1 MYQMEKAPFR
11 PTQYAEHQLVT
22 AILDGTYPPGTSL
35 PGERSLAEQ
44 MNVTRQTVREL
55 LQRLAGDRW
64 ITIQHGRPTIIN
76 DYWNEGGLGIL
87 KTLVNF
93 TEYLPPAF
101 VSHLLQARAV
111 FLPACAKAA
120 ISNQTGQFLDY
131 LSKARELDDSPM
143 KYAVFDWRLQSMM
156 AKLSGNMI
164 YPLILNDFAPV
175 FKALGGSYFTLQEGR
190 SASSAYYTRLI
201 QAIQNRSWPTHLIGL
216 GFITS
221 IIMIFGLTGNS
232 SLGFVI
238 LYPVWCIWLG
248 WHILKSRQAEN

>member
-1 MYQMEKAPFR
+1 MYQLENIPFR

-22 AILDGTYPPGTSL
+22 SILDGTYPPGTSL
-35 PGERSLAEQ
+35 PSERALATR

-64 ITIQHGRPTIIN
+64 ITIQHGKPTTVN
-76 DYWNEGGLGIL
+76 DYWSEGGLGIL

-111 FLPACAKAA
+111 FLPACAKTAV
-120 ISNQTGQFLDY
+120 SNQADKILDH
-131 LSKARELDDSPM
+131 LQEAQGLAESAVD
-143 KYAVFDWRLQSMM
+143 YAAFDWRLQSMM

-190 SASSAYYTRLI
+190 TASSAYYDRLI
-201 QAIQNRSWPTHLIGL
+201 QAIQNTTDVEGIVRMAMAESLMIWEQFQPNRRTHQ
-216 GFITS
+216 
-221 IIMIFGLTGNS
+221 
-232 SLGFVI
+232 
-238 LYPVWCIWLG
+238 P
-248 WHILKSRQAEN
+248 